1 MNLKG
6 NIIPIAF
13 VAALVLITVGVTFAI
28 ITLTK
33 GPKAPEQP
41 EKIDLS
47 KQTQLFSNKLD
58 AYEHQLEDSAFSI
71 RDENLKIDLSRVF
84 KNKVDTGEKS
94 EISQLIDDVMQKP
107 SPTQDDK
114 PVTQKR
120 QVSNTSQTK
129 KTSTK
134 KMVVSNDKDATDP
147 IAVPEQEQQP
157 VKLNRK
163 ESFNSSFNKNVSPSG
178 SSQTVY
184 AVIHEKQ
191 TVHQSSSV
199 KLRITQDFYLNG
211 QLIPSG
217 TFIYGI
223 TSFANERVL
232 IKYENISLGG
242 QLMAFNYSTFDSDGI
257 EGVYVPGLIIN
268 DLGKEAVNQTTASTR
283 VTVPIVGS
291 VAINTAQKENN
302 KNTAVLTQDYKVLL
316 KTN

>member
-13 VAALVLITVGVTFAI
+13 VTALVLITAGVIFAI

-33 GPKAPEQP
+33 GPKVAEQP
-41 EKIDLS
+41 EKMDLS

-58 AYEHQLEDSAFSI
+58 AYEQQVEDSVFSI

-84 KNKVDTGEKS
+84 KNKVDTAEKS

-107 SPTQDDK
+107 SPARDDK
-114 PVTQKR
+114 PTTQKH
-120 QVSNTSQTK
+120 QVNNVSQTK
-129 KTSTK
+129 KTSTYK
-134 KMVVSNDKDATDP
+134 TVVSNDKRTTDP
-147 IAVPEQEQQP
+147 AYEPKQEEQP

-163 ESFNSSFNKNVSPSG
+163 ESFNSSFNKNTSPLG
-178 SSQTVY
+178 NSQTVY

-217 TFIYGI
+217 TFVYGI

-242 QLMAFNYSTFDSDGI
+242 QLMAFNYRTYDSDGI

-268 DLGKEAVNQTTASTR
+268 DMGKEAVNQTTASTR

-302 KNTAVLTQDYKVLL
+302 KNTAILTQDYKVLL